1 MVTGA
6 SGFIGRA
13 LSAALLDSGWEL
25 ATLQRTPAPAQSPRV
40 TSFSADLLHL
50 AALSA
55 TLEKIPTVDAVV
67 HLAALLP
74 NATSTAAD
82 YMVANG
88 AATAAVLE
96 WARRA
101 GAGVCVYASSTSVL
115 GVPVEFPITEA
126 HPTRPVHPYAVGK
139 LAGEIYCEQ
148 VRRTSGLRT
157 VSLRIASPYGPGMPE
172 TTVLPKFV
180 GQALRGGTLAYH
192 GTGAREQVFVHVQDV
207 VSAIVAALSGRA
219 AGVFNVTG
227 AGPVSMKQLAETIVT
242 LSGNAS
248 AKVTAAGVP
257 DLRRK
262 VFAAPAFKSSS
273 TNQPLPSASAWN
285 GTVSPNAV
293 SNRCHPRA
301 ALGTLKETMEPCR

>member
-1 MVTGA
+1 MPRVLVTGA

-13 LSAALLDSGWEL
+13 LSVALLDSGWEL
-25 ATLQRTPAPAQSPRV
+25 ATLQRTPAPGRPRV
-40 TSFSADLLHL
+40 TSFSADLLQL

-55 TLEKIPTVDAVV
+55 TLETIPPVDAVV

-74 NATSTAAD
+74 NVTSTGAD

-96 WARRA
+96 WAGRA

-126 HPTRPVHPYAVGK
+126 HPTRPVHPYAAGK
-139 LAGEIYCEQ
+139 LAGELYCEQ
-148 VRRTSGLRT
+148 VRRTSALRT
-157 VSLRIASPYGPGMPE
+157 VSLRIASPYGPGMPQ

-180 GQALRGGTLAYH
+180 GQALRGETLVYH

-207 VSAIVAALSGRA
+207 VAAIVAALSGRA

-227 AGPVSMKQLAETIVT
+227 AAPVSMKQLAETIVT
-242 LSGNAS
+242 LCGNAS
-248 AKVTAAGVP
+248 AKVTAANVP
-257 DLRRK
+257 DAQEQMRWPVSLDRSIRELGYRPRTSLQDGLTRYIAECRK
-262 VFAAPAFKSSS
+262 DA
-273 TNQPLPSASAWN
+273 
-285 GTVSPNAV
+285 
-293 SNRCHPRA
+293 RA
-301 ALGTLKETMEPCR
+301 TL